1 MFHFKRFAVVSV
13 ALFGTHVAAQEVVVP
28 SGIEVTLYDVILE
41 PDTKIARYRF
51 RVPAIGGDDGVTFA
65 DALPDIQFLCDE
77 VVVPG
82 LAENGWTQG
91 EVVISLSTQD
101 VDFGVASPG
110 VVQYFQP
117 FSIQAGAC
125 IWEDF

>member
-1 MFHFKRFAVVSV
+1 MSDLNVLLILPLV
-13 ALFGTHVAAQEVVVP
+13 LWGGQGAAQQVAVP

-41 PDTKIARYRF
+41 PDVNVARF
-51 RVPAIGGDDGVTFA
+51 RFLVPAIAGGDGVGFA
-65 DALPDIQFLCDE
+65 DVLPDIQFLCDD

-91 EVVISLSTQD
+91 EVVISLSAQE
-101 VDFGVASPG
+101 VAFGVATPD

-125 IWEDF
+125 IWEDL

>member
-1 MFHFKRFAVVSV
+1 MLHLKRFIAVIAVLWG
-13 ALFGTHVAAQEVVVP
+13 AQVAAQQVNVP

-41 PDTKIARYRF
+41 RDTKIARFRF
-51 RVPAIGGDDGVTFA
+51 RAPAIGGEDAVAFA
-65 DALPDIQFLCDE
+65 DALSDIQFLCDD
-77 VVVPG
+77 VVLPG
-82 LAENGWTQG
+82 LAKNGWTDG
-91 EVVISLSTQD
+91 EVVISLSAEN
-101 VDFGVASPG
+101 VDFGVATPD